1 MRYEIRERFG
11 FTLLEMASAARTA
24 EIFRTCC
31 LEGDVNVVS
40 RILKRNRKSWTGIM
54 GGNNTS
60 FDINSLDG
68 SCRTGLMLACISNSV
83 EVVDLLLSR

>member
-1 MRYEIRERFG
+1 
-11 FTLLEMASAARTA
+11 MASAARTA

-31 LEGDVNVVS
+31 LEGEVDVVS

-54 GGNNTS
+54 GGGPRHTT

-68 SCRTGLMLACISNSV
+68 SSRTGLMLACSGCSV

>member
-11 FTLLEMASAARTA
+11 FTLSEMASAARTA

-40 RILKRNRKSWTGIM
+40 RILKRNRKSWPGIM
-54 GGNNTS
+54 GGNNTT

-68 SCRTGLMLACISNSV
+68 SSRTGLMLACISNSV